1 MANPDDEEAIKR
13 IINYPARGI
22 GATTVL
28 KIADCAHQNQVSFWA
43 VIGTPEQYGLAVNKG
58 TMNKLETFRL
68 LISSFIERAQTTDV
82 YELGDA
88 IIKESGI
95 SQDIMSGKDADDLAR
110 QENLEEFLSGMS
122 ALWRNAVKRVGLM
135 NSSCRIICRM
145 WRCLPMLTAMVIRMN
160 LVFL

>member
-1 MANPDDEEAIKR
+1 
-13 IINYPARGI
+13 
-22 GATTVL
+22 
-28 KIADCAHQNQVSFWA
+28 
-43 VIGTPEQYGLAVNKG
+43 
-58 TMNKLETFRL
+58 MNKLETFRL

-145 WRCLPMLTAMVIRMN
+145 WLCLPMLTAMVIRMN